1 MNCDVFW
8 MPFELINLSINFA
21 IRTITWRNPDGKQ
34 IVIKTNFMNTE
45 NEVAKLS
52 LQQNE
57 DFG

>member
-1 MNCDVFW
+1 